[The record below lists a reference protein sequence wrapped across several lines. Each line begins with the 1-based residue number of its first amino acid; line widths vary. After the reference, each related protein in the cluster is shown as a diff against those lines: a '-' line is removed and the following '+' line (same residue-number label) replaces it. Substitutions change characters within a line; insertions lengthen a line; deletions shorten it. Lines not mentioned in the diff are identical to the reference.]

1 MIYRGQIPEHWEI
14 KRLDEVGD
22 IVSGGTPSTK
32 EQDNW
37 GEEIVWITPS
47 DLTGYLGKTI
57 SKGKKSISKLGLSRS
72 SARLMP
78 KGSVLFS
85 SRAPIGYVV
94 IAGTELCTNQGFKSI
109 IPNDKVTSDYLFHF
123 LKHSKTHVQTIASG
137 TTFKEISARAFGTLK
152 IPIPPLKEQQLIVEK
167 IEELFSELDTGRRL
181 LETVKEQMKTYR
193 QAVLK
198 WAFEGRLT
206 NENVKKGHLPEG
218 WKWVYFGEMTNNY
231 DGKRIPL
238 SRHMRANRKGE
249 FRYYGATGVVD
260 YVNDYIFN
268 GKYILIGEDGAN
280 LLSKSRSLAFLVNG
294 KFWVNNHAHV
304 VQCKPGFSLEYLC
317 YYFNSLDLST
327 FITGSAQPKLTQANL
342 NCIQVCVPSINEQE
356 DIVRQI
362 ETRLYE
368 CDKLA
373 ETIKLTLNHVEGLK
387 QSILQQAF
395 EGKLFKPQSN

>member
-1 MIYRGQIPEHWEI
+1 MKIEKSMPNHYNN
-14 KRLDEVGD
+14 KRLGD
-22 IVSGGTPSTK
+22 HC
-32 EQDNW
+32 
-37 GEEIVWITPS
+37 EIILGQSPPS
-47 DLTGYLGKTI
+47 DTYNSEGIGLPFFQGKAEFGDLHPIAIKWCSMPGKIALPNDILI
-57 SKGKKSISKLGLSRS
+57 SVRAPVGSTNIADHKCCIGRGLAAIRHKNYKYVYYFLKSIETKINELG
-72 SARLMP
+72 
-78 KGSVLFS
+78 
-85 SRAPIGYVV
+85 
-94 IAGTELCTNQGFKSI
+94 T
-109 IPNDKVTSDYLFHF
+109 
-123 LKHSKTHVQTIASG
+123 G
-137 TTFKEISARAFGTLK
+137 TTFKAITGTTLK
-152 IPIPPLKEQQLIVEK
+152 DIIIPVPPDNEQNLIVEK
-167 IEELFSELDTGRRL
+167 IEELFSELDTGGRL
-181 LETVKEQMKTYR
+181 LETLKEQMKTYW

-218 WKWVYFGEMTNNY
+218 WKWISFGEMTNNY

-362 ETRLYE
+362 ESRLCE

-395 EGKLFKPQSN
+395 EGKLIKPQTN